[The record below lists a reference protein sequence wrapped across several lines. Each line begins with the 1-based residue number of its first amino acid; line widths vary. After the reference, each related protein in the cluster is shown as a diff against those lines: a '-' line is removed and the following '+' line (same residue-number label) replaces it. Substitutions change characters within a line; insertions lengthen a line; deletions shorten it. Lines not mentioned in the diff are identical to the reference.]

1 MAERRPGARAAR
13 VAPVRCAVY
22 TRKSSDEGLEQAF
35 NSLDAQRAAC
45 AAYIASQQSEGWI
58 ALPTAYDDGGVSGA
72 TLARPAL
79 QRLLADIEAR
89 RVDVIIVYK
98 VDRLTRAL
106 SDFARLIEIFDRH
119 AVSFISVTQPFNTTT
134 SMGRLTLHV
143 LLSFAQFERELTG
156 ERIRDKIAASKQKGL
171 WMGGQPPLGYDV
183 QARRLIVNAREAET
197 VRSIFRRYGELG
209 SVRAL
214 RRRLLAD
221 GVTSKRRVRHDG
233 HVMGGHPLHRGA
245 LYYLL
250 RNRLYR
256 GEIVH
261 QDTSYPGQHEAIV
274 DAALWDQVQARLAA
288 HTNGP
293 RRAGPRQPSLL
304 TGLVVD
310 AEGEGL
316 TPSHAVKSGRRYRYY
331 VSRHLI
337 TEGQRPDRRG
347 WRLPAADLERLVV
360 ARLRAWLGT
369 AAAVTALL
377 EGDPRDAAAYATL
390 ITHATRLATHWPRL
404 APAAATTYLHACIRR
419 VVIRPDRLTL
429 EIDGAQALETLLAS
443 PERVPLKTPRRDHA
457 PSGRPITLAIPA
469 VLTRAGLSMRLVVPG
484 ARHDTHADPCL
495 IRLLW
500 RAFTIHDRL
509 TQPPARTLPQ
519 IAAAEQVSASY
530 VTRLLRLRYLA
541 PDIVAAI
548 VEGRQ
553 PAALTATTL
562 MHDTR
567 LPVAWAAQRAR
578 LGFASPSG
586 HDGEPRGHPGEAS
599 QPGVGGGDAR
609 A

>member
-1 MAERRPGARAAR
+1 MAERRPSARAAR
-13 VAPVRCAVY
+13 VAPVRCAIY

-79 QRLLADIEAR
+79 QRLLADIEAG
-89 RVDVIIVYK
+89 RVDIIVVYK

-119 AVSFISVTQPFNTTT
+119 DVSFVSVTQQFNTTT

-171 WMGGQPPLGYDV
+171 WMGGHPPLGYDV

-197 VRSIFRRYGELG
+197 VRSIFRRYCELG

-233 HVMGGHPLHRGA
+233 HVTGGHPLHRGA

-256 GEIVH
+256 GKIVH
-261 QDTSYPGQHEAIV
+261 QGTSYPGQHEAIV

-347 WRLPAADLERLVV
+347 WRLPAADLKRLVV

-377 EGDPRDAAAYATL
+377 EGAPRDAAASATL
-390 ITHATRLATHWPRL
+390 ITHATRLATRWPRL

-429 EIDGAQALETLLAS
+429 EIDGAQALETLLAN
-443 PERVPLKTPRRDHA
+443 PEHVPLKTPRRDHA
-457 PSGRPITLAIPA
+457 PSGRPITLDIPA

-484 ARHDTHADPCL
+484 ARPDTHADPCL

-567 LPVAWAAQRAR
+567 LPVAWAAQRAQ

>member
-1 MAERRPGARAAR
+1 MA
-13 VAPVRCAVY
+13 VSPV
-22 TRKSSDEGLEQAF
+22 
-35 NSLDAQRAAC
+35 
-45 AAYIASQQSEGWI
+45 
-58 ALPTAYDDGGVSGA
+58 
-72 TLARPAL
+72 
-79 QRLLADIEAR
+79 AR
-89 RVDVIIVYK
+89 RS
-98 VDRLTRAL
+98 A
-106 SDFARLIEIFDRH
+106 
-119 AVSFISVTQPFNTTT
+119 
-134 SMGRLTLHV
+134 
-143 LLSFAQFERELTG
+143 
-156 ERIRDKIAASKQKGL
+156 
-171 WMGGQPPLGYDV
+171 GGG
-183 QARRLIVNAREAET
+183 
-197 VRSIFRRYGELG
+197 
-209 SVRAL
+209 
-214 RRRLLAD
+214 
-221 GVTSKRRVRHDG
+221 
-233 HVMGGHPLHRGA
+233 

-256 GEIVH
+256 GAIVH
-261 QDTSYPGQHEAIV
+261 QDTAYPGQHEAII

-288 HTNGP
+288 HTNGT

-337 TEGQRPDRRG
+337 TEGKQADRTG

-360 ARLRAWLGT
+360 ARLREWLGT

-377 EGDPRDAAAYATL
+377 EGDPRDAAASATL

-404 APAAATTYLHACIRR
+404 APATATTYLHALIRR

-429 EIDGAQALETLLAS
+429 EINGTQALETLLAS
-443 PERVPLKTPRRDHA
+443 SDSGPLKTPRGRGHA
-457 PSGRPITLAIPA
+457 PPGGPITLQIPA
-469 VLTRAGLSMRLVVPG
+469 VLTRAGLGMRLVVPG
-484 ARHDTHADPCL
+484 ARPDTHADPCL
-495 IRLLW
+495 LRLLW
-500 RAFTIHDRL
+500 RAVTIHDRL
-509 TQPPARTLPQ
+509 TQPPALTLPQ

-562 MHDTR
+562 MRDTR
-567 LPVAWAAQRAR
+567 LPLAWAAQRAR
-578 LGFASPSG
+578 LGFASPPR

-599 QPGVGGGDAR
+599 QPRRRGGR
-609 A
+609 ASVRDGRSPMMSRQTPRASGCT

>member
-1 MAERRPGARAAR
+1 MDPGKSRNMPLQELLASLRPSPRHFS
-13 VAPVRCAVY
+13 P
-22 TRKSSDEGLEQAF
+22 
-35 NSLDAQRAAC
+35 
-45 AAYIASQQSEGWI
+45 
-58 ALPTAYDDGGVSGA
+58 VSGY
-72 TLARPAL
+72 P
-79 QRLLADIEAR
+79 
-89 RVDVIIVYK
+89 
-98 VDRLTRAL
+98 
-106 SDFARLIEIFDRH
+106 
-119 AVSFISVTQPFNTTT
+119 SF
-134 SMGRLTLHV
+134 
-143 LLSFAQFERELTG
+143 
-156 ERIRDKIAASKQKGL
+156 
-171 WMGGQPPLGYDV
+171 V
-183 QARRLIVNAREAET
+183 QAPSLLDPLRRESVGSRRLRLEADVGDVPGRVPVSRCDRESRIPGSSRIIPAYPGLKLLIDLTVRAPGDRRLIVNAREAET
-197 VRSIFRRYGELG
+197 VRSIFRRYCELG

-233 HVMGGHPLHRGA
+233 HVTGGHPLHRGA

-256 GEIVH
+256 GAIVH

-274 DAALWDQVQARLAA
+274 DAALWDQVQASLAA

-337 TEGQRPDRRG
+337 TEGQRPDRIG

-377 EGDPRDAAAYATL
+377 EGDPRDAAASATL

-457 PSGRPITLAIPA
+457 PSGRPITLDIPA

-484 ARHDTHADPCL
+484 ARPDTHADPCL

-509 TQPPARTLPQ
+509 TQPPALTLPQ

-578 LGFASPSG
+578 LGLFHKSVPHTNRCTVWG
-586 HDGEPRGHPGEAS
+586 RGRS
-599 QPGVGGGDAR
+599 AR
-609 A
+609 QW

>member
-1 MAERRPGARAAR
+1 M
-13 VAPVRCAVY
+13 
-22 TRKSSDEGLEQAF
+22 
-35 NSLDAQRAAC
+35 
-45 AAYIASQQSEGWI
+45 
-58 ALPTAYDDGGVSGA
+58 
-72 TLARPAL
+72 
-79 QRLLADIEAR
+79 
-89 RVDVIIVYK
+89 
-98 VDRLTRAL
+98 
-106 SDFARLIEIFDRH
+106 
-119 AVSFISVTQPFNTTT
+119 
-134 SMGRLTLHV
+134 
-143 LLSFAQFERELTG
+143 
-156 ERIRDKIAASKQKGL
+156 
-171 WMGGQPPLGYDV
+171 
-183 QARRLIVNAREAET
+183 
-197 VRSIFRRYGELG
+197 
-209 SVRAL
+209 
-214 RRRLLAD
+214 
-221 GVTSKRRVRHDG
+221 
-233 HVMGGHPLHRGA
+233 
-245 LYYLL
+245 
-250 RNRLYR
+250 
-256 GEIVH
+256 
-261 QDTSYPGQHEAIV
+261 
-274 DAALWDQVQARLAA
+274 WDQVQARLAA
-288 HTNGP
+288 HTNGT

-377 EGDPRDAAAYATL
+377 EGDPRDAAASATL

-429 EIDGAQALETLLAS
+429 EIDGAQALETLLAN

-457 PSGRPITLAIPA
+457 PSGRPITLDIPA

-484 ARHDTHADPCL
+484 ARPDTHADPCL
-495 IRLLW
+495 IRLLG
-500 RAFTIHDRL
+500 RAVTIHDRL

-553 PAALTATTL
+553 PAALTVTTL

>member
-1 MAERRPGARAAR
+1 MIPDYPGLKLLIGGSGTAEG
-13 VAPVRCAVY
+13 
-22 TRKSSDEGLEQAF
+22 
-35 NSLDAQRAAC
+35 
-45 AAYIASQQSEGWI
+45 
-58 ALPTAYDDGGVSGA
+58 
-72 TLARPAL
+72 
-79 QRLLADIEAR
+79 
-89 RVDVIIVYK
+89 
-98 VDRLTRAL
+98 
-106 SDFARLIEIFDRH
+106 
-119 AVSFISVTQPFNTTT
+119 
-134 SMGRLTLHV
+134 
-143 LLSFAQFERELTG
+143 
-156 ERIRDKIAASKQKGL
+156 
-171 WMGGQPPLGYDV
+171 
-183 QARRLIVNAREAET
+183 
-197 VRSIFRRYGELG
+197 
-209 SVRAL
+209 
-214 RRRLLAD
+214 
-221 GVTSKRRVRHDG
+221 RHDG
-233 HVMGGHPLHRGA
+233 HVTGGHPLHRGA

-288 HTNGP
+288 HTNGT

-316 TPSHAVKSGRRYRYY
+316 TPSHAVKSERRYRYY

-377 EGDPRDAAAYATL
+377 EGAPRDAAASATL

-429 EIDGAQALETLLAS
+429 EIDGAQALETLLAN

-484 ARHDTHADPCL
+484 ARPDTYADPCL
-495 IRLLW
+495 IRLLG

-567 LPVAWAAQRAR
+567 LPVAWAAQRAQR
-578 LGFASPSG
+578 GFASPSG
-586 HDGEPRGHPGEAS
+586 HDGEPRGHPGKAS